1 MTERVCTCGHKE
13 SEHFTMESEELACF
27 HKIGEFEGNDQ
38 YIYCSC
44 MQFAWDEEAFTR
56 DTLIEANEL
65 IANLQNE
72 IASLR
77 EDRGDLLLQV
87 NAYNTLMPCG
97 HLARY
102 AVTAD
107 EGTSFCLMCEY
118 NVDDRPK

>member
-1 MTERVCTCGHKE
+1 MTERICTCGHKE
-13 SEHFTMESEELACF
+13 SEHEPMSDIDAGLACM
-27 HKIGEFEGNDQ
+27 HKINDVESADFMF
-38 YIYCSC
+38 CHC
-44 MQFAWDEEAFTR
+44 MQFVWDEEAFTR
-56 DTLIEANEL
+56 DALTEANVL
-65 IANLQNE
+65 IANLQNKIE
-72 IASLR
+72 SLR

-118 NVDDRPK
+118 EARR